1 MLLAVSVFL
10 LLFLL
15 PSYAFAFGPCVHLN
29 LASSVIAQTLSLGL
43 PCALVILKNQ
53 KAFFLGNLDPDRVI
67 LKNLASYKDHS
78 HNWQRAMKNLRE
90 VKKESEKALML
101 GYLCHLAA
109 DVVAHNYFVP
119 YKMVEFYGYPLARHV
134 YWEMRLDA
142 MVASMFSVRSKDLGL
157 NDREHILELK
167 RFVPT
172 HLFKPTINYKITGAI
187 LKIGDLYA
195 SSKMGRLWTERS
207 SLGISE
213 EEKGEVL
220 RLALSAQISVLRA
233 LEHAKV
239 TSLDPRGIHALK
251 TALRMR
257 AEFRRGSVRRED
269 ACDRARSVFLKP
281 ISLALGTDVMDY
293 TLIQLK
299 EV

>member
-1 MLLAVSVFL
+1 
-10 LLFLL
+10 
-15 PSYAFAFGPCVHLN
+15 
-29 LASSVIAQTLSLGL
+29 
-43 PCALVILKNQ
+43 
-53 KAFFLGNLDPDRVI
+53 
-67 LKNLASYKDHS
+67 
-78 HNWQRAMKNLRE
+78 
-90 VKKESEKALML
+90 
-101 GYLCHLAA
+101 
-109 DVVAHNYFVP
+109 
-119 YKMVEFYGYPLARHV
+119 MVEFYGYPLARHV

-142 MVASMFSVRSKDLGL
+142 MVASMFNVHSREIGL
-157 NDREHILELK
+157 NDRKHILELK

-207 SLGISE
+207 LLGISE

-257 AEFRRGSVRRED
+257 TEFRQGSVRKKD
-269 ACDRARSVFLKP
+269 ANARTKSQFLKP
-281 ISLALGTDVMDY
+281 LSLALGADAMDY

-299 EV
+299 DVGS